1 MTGVQTCA
9 LPISWPTQNPEGE
22 GNVGGRP
29 RGASAE
35 EGGRLAAKQDIP
47 AASARAES
55 LFLQGADVG
64 DNCLDLSVS
73 QLAFVGGHLVFA
85 VCDGSDQLGV
95 RGLDDGRILE
105 G

>member
-1 MTGVQTCA
+1 MKRAEKSMFSEVKH
-9 LPISWPTQNPEGE
+9 LWPTQNPEGE

-35 EGGRLAAKQDIP
+35 EGGRLAAKQDTP
-47 AASARAES
+47 AES

-73 QLAFVGGHLVFA
+73 QLAFIGGHLVFA